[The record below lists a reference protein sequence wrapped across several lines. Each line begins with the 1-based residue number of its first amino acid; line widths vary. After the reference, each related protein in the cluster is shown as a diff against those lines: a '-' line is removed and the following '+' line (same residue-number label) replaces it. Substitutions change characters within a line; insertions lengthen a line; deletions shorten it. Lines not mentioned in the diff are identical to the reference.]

1 MPEDG
6 KSTEGGDMETVS
18 CSLSRESLA
27 ERSERWH
34 RLADRA
40 FAGRA
45 QTKEGLR
52 LEFRRE
58 PGVEQELLELA
69 ALERECC
76 AFADWRVH
84 AENGV
89 VALDVGGRSEE
100 GIAAVQAMFT
110 SLSAGARC

>member
-1 MPEDG
+1 
-6 KSTEGGDMETVS
+6 METVS
-18 CSLSRESLA
+18 CSLNRESLA

-34 RLADRA
+34 RLAELA
-40 FAGRA
+40 FVRRSKTE
-45 QTKEGLR
+45 QGLR
-52 LEFRRE
+52 LEFRRR

-69 ALERECC
+69 TLERECC

-89 VALDVGGRSEE
+89 VALDVGGRSDE

-110 SLSAGARC
+110 SLSAGACC